1 MRDGGAC
8 HGVAEEDFRAGNSAT
23 VRRVDDNFLEDFVK
37 RAKLPGRI
45 AKELPEPVLQP
56 HF

>member
-1 MRDGGAC
+1 MEGP
-8 HGVAEEDFRAGNSAT
+8 VTEEDFRAGDSAT